1 MKLSKFFILPLVTLF
16 VFGCVDLDE
25 DPVGRLIPEGF
36 IKSER
41 DVQTVINGAIG
52 KMASDNYWGR
62 EMAAAIMLRGD
73 MVDIGNRSTAA
84 ARIQINDFNA
94 NSTNGMIGT
103 FWPMAYQVIDATS
116 TAIEGAEALEQ
127 TAGMKALIGE
137 AKFVRAFTYFN
148 LVRLFGDI
156 PYFDGPVKDPEAAA
170 SISRTPEAAVYQNI
184 INDLEYAKEN
194 LPLEH
199 PSGDQ
204 RSRPSKG
211 SAYTMLADVYLTIG
225 NWPEAYNHAK
235 WVIDNAGSLNYA
247 LEADYQ
253 DLFVSSKQDAGLAE
267 HIFAIE
273 YKKAGNTWP
282 IDYDSHAAFTG
293 LSGADEVAGF
303 DVAVPSLAVYT
314 TWDSRDYRKKV
325 ALADSAHYGG
335 ILVPYTEFQG
345 TKRPHI
351 AKYWRFMG
359 VPRDQVTDTENN
371 YAIYRYAE
379 VLLTAAE
386 ALNEVSGPT
395 AEARGYVNQVRARA
409 RNWAGTATAFPAD
422 VDPAISKDDFRTLV
436 LEERRLEL
444 SFEFKRWWDIK
455 RRQMGN
461 EVFALGSLEPHD
473 KFNDNQYLL
482 PIRQR
487 DIDLNKNLTQNPGY

>member
-1 MKLSKFFILPLVTLF
+1 MKLSKLYILPLLTLF
-16 VFGCVDLDE
+16 VLGCTDLVE
-25 DPVGRLIPEGF
+25 NPVGRLIPDGF
-36 IKSER
+36 IKSEK
-41 DVQTVINGAIG
+41 DVQTAIYGAYG
-52 KMASDNYWGR
+52 KIASDNYWGR
-62 EMAAAIMLRGD
+62 EMAAAIMLRSD
-73 MVDIGNRSTAA
+73 MVDIGNRSTVA

-94 NSTNGMIGT
+94 NSTNAMIGT
-103 FWPMAYQVIDATS
+103 FWPMAYQSIDAVN
-116 TAIEGAEALEQ
+116 TAIDGAEALEP
-127 TAGMKALIGE
+127 TDGIKALIGE

-156 PYFDGPVKDPEAAA
+156 PYIDEPVRDPEAVAT
-170 SISRTPEAAVYQNI
+170 ISRTSESTVYQNI
-184 INDLEYAKEN
+184 IGDLNYAKEN
-194 LPLEH
+194 LPMGH
-199 PSGDQ
+199 PLDDI
-204 RSRPSKG
+204 RSRPSRG
-211 SAYTMLADVYLTIG
+211 TAYTMLADVYLTIG
-225 NWPEAYNHAK
+225 NWQEAYNHAK
-235 WVIDNAGSLNYA
+235 WVIDNAGSLNYS
-247 LEADYQ
+247 LEPDYQ
-253 DLFVSSKQDAGLAE
+253 DLFDSGKQDGMPE

-273 YKKAGNTWP
+273 YKRGSAWP
-282 IDYDSHAAFTG
+282 YDYDSHAAFTG

-314 TWDSRDYRKKV
+314 TWDNRDYRKKV

-335 ILVPYTEFQG
+335 NLLPYTEFQG

-359 VPRDQVTDTENN
+359 VPRDLVTDTENN
-371 YAIYRYAE
+371 YAIYRFAE

-409 RNWAGTATAFPAD
+409 RNWAGTATDFPAD
-422 VDPAISKDDFRTLV
+422 VDAGISKDDFRTLV

-461 EVFALGSLEPHD
+461 EVFKGPNALEPHEN
-473 KFNDNQYLL
+473 FNDTKYLL

-487 DIDLNKNLTQNPGY
+487 DIDLNENLSQNPGY

>member
-1 MKLSKFFILPLVTLF
+1 MKLSKLYILPLLTLF
-16 VFGCVDLDE
+16 VLGCTDLVE
-25 DPVGRLIPEGF
+25 NPVGRLIPDGF
-36 IKSER
+36 IKTEK
-41 DVQTVINGAIG
+41 DVQTAIYGAYG
-52 KMASDNYWGR
+52 KIASDNYWGR

-73 MVDIGNRSTAA
+73 MVDIGNRSTVA

-94 NSTNGMIGT
+94 NSTNAMIGT
-103 FWPMAYQVIDATS
+103 FWPMAYQAVDAVN
-116 TAIEGAEALEQ
+116 TAIDGAEALEP
-127 TAGMKALIGE
+127 TAEIKALIGE
-137 AKFVRAFTYFN
+137 AKFLRAFTYFN

-156 PYFDGPVKDPEAAA
+156 PYIDEPVRDPEAVAT
-170 SISRTPEAAVYQNI
+170 ISRTAESTVYQNI
-184 INDLEYAKEN
+184 IDDLNYAKEN
-194 LPLEH
+194 LPMEH
-199 PSGDQ
+199 PLEDI

-211 SAYTMLADVYLTIG
+211 SAYTMLADVYLTTG
-225 NWPEAYNHAK
+225 NWQEAYNHAK

-253 DLFVSSKQDAGLAE
+253 DLFDSGKQDGMPE

-273 YKKAGNTWP
+273 YKRGSAWP
-282 IDYDSHAAFTG
+282 FDVDSHAAFSGMTG
-293 LSGADEVAGF
+293 SDEVAGWT
-303 DVAVPSLAVYT
+303 VTVPSLAVYT
-314 TWDSRDYRKKV
+314 TWDSRDYRRKV
-325 ALADSAHYGG
+325 ALADSAHYDG

-359 VPRDQVTDTENN
+359 VPRDLVTDTENN
-371 YAIYRYAE
+371 YAIYRFAE

-409 RNWAGTATAFPAD
+409 RNWAGTETDFPAD
-422 VDPAISKDDFRTLV
+422 VDAGISKDDFRTLV

-461 EVFALGSLEPHD
+461 EVFKGPNALEPHEN
-473 KFNDNQYLL
+473 FNDTKYLL

-487 DIDLNKNLTQNPGY
+487 DIDLNENLSQNPGY